1 MIKWNILI
9 LSQPDRARFLAR
21 LLAVLKPQIEEHPD
35 IEVITRMFDSSL
47 DLGANRQ
54 AMLNV
59 ASGTYVCFVDDD
71 DLIPASYIS
80 TIYPLLDGVDYIG
93 FQLQYFADGVKQ
105 NPTYHSLRY
114 KDWNAD
120 RNGAYRDIS
129 HVNPIRRELALLVP
143 MSGGFG
149 EDERWARALRK
160 KNVVKTEHYVNS
172 VMYYYYFRSDKRSMN
187 PAAQVTNRP
196 QLETPSVRVPCP
208 SCGSTATGIAGGM
221 RRCNQCQYSWSP

>member
-105 NPTYHSLRY
+105 DPTYHSLRY

-129 HVNPIRRELALLVP
+129 HVTPIRRELALLVP

-187 PAAQVTNRP
+187 
-196 QLETPSVRVPCP
+196 
-208 SCGSTATGIAGGM
+208 
-221 RRCNQCQYSWSP
+221 